1 MTDIKSIKHVFNLND
16 ILRILPHRFPFLLID
31 RILEFKKKL
40 YICALKNIT
49 ANDFFFFGHFPKKYI
64 FPGVLIVESIAQ
76 SSGFLLTYSKKNTT
90 VNSKICGLTGI
101 YDTSFINPVYPGD
114 QMIIKSCFKKKLSGI
129 YIFSGI
135 VMVKKNIVCKSTIS
149 LAFL

>member
-49 ANDFFFFGHFPKKYI
+49 ANDFFFFW
-64 FPGVLIVESIAQ
+64 S
-76 SSGFLLTYSKKNTT
+76 
-90 VNSKICGLTGI
+90 
-101 YDTSFINPVYPGD
+101 
-114 QMIIKSCFKKKLSGI
+114 LS
-129 YIFSGI
+129 
-135 VMVKKNIVCKSTIS
+135 
-149 LAFL
+149 